1 MVLNITMKT
10 ISEREESS
18 DSILN
23 DFLTET
29 SSGNNEFLIIKQHE
43 TQENGVERRRFRRF
57 NLRLMG
63 RFMLEDKTEYSCRLM
78 NISAGGAAI
87 ASNVQPPIG
96 EEVILYID
104 HIGRAKG
111 HIGRSEPDHFGVCFD
126 ISDTQRER
134 IALKISWLVNQID
147 GDQPDM
153 RRHHRF
159 VANKKETSLL
169 LPGKIAITCQ
179 VQNFSLSGASILTT
193 ARPPVGSQ
201 VTLGQM
207 KATVMRHHEEGIG
220 VEFVSAPTA
229 ARLLSEFG
237 ALGP

>member
-1 MVLNITMKT
+1 
-10 ISEREESS
+10 
-18 DSILN
+18 
-23 DFLTET
+23 
-29 SSGNNEFLIIKQHE
+29 
-43 TQENGVERRRFRRF
+43 
-57 NLRLMG
+57 
-63 RFMLEDKTEYSCRLM
+63 
-78 NISAGGAAI
+78 
-87 ASNVQPPIG
+87 
-96 EEVILYID
+96 
-104 HIGRAKG
+104 
-111 HIGRSEPDHFGVCFD
+111 
-126 ISDTQRER
+126 
-134 IALKISWLVNQID
+134 
-147 GDQPDM
+147 M

-159 VANKKETSLL
+159 VANKKETSLI
-169 LPGKIAITCQ
+169 LPGQIAITCQ